1 MSRPPLPFATPDLS
15 TFAKAL
21 RGQLAAACTVP
32 SHLELLNMLARA
44 AGMRNFQHL
53 RAQGI
58 AAAALANALT
68 APPPTEPP
76 ADLQRVRRATRHF
89 DPSGRLIRWPGRA
102 GERHL
107 CLWVLWSRLPP
118 GELGPEA
125 RVNGDLAHWHTFGDH
140 ALLRRE
146 LFDAGLVDRT
156 PDGRSYRRI
165 ERRPPPDARA
175 LIGHVR
181 MLRGGAPL
189 APATS
194 APAPTAPAA

>member
-1 MSRPPLPFATPDLS
+1 MSRTPLPFATPDLS
-15 TFAKAL
+15 AFAKAL
-21 RGQLAAACTVP
+21 RGQLAGVGAVP

-44 AGMRNFQHL
+44 AGLRNFQHL
-53 RAQGI
+53 RAQGA
-58 AAAALANALT
+58 AAAALAQALE
-68 APPPTEPP
+68 APPSPEPP

-89 DPSGRLIRWPGRA
+89 DTGGRLVRWPGRA
-102 GERHL
+102 SERAL
-107 CLWVLWSRLPP
+107 CLWVLWSRLAP

-125 RVNGDLAHWHTFGDH
+125 RVNGDLAQWHTFGDH

-181 MLRGGAPL
+181 MLRGAP
-189 APATS
+189 S
-194 APAPTAPAA
+194 APVPTAPAA